1 MGSRH
6 KRVVQL
12 GTHHCVHRAEVE
24 DLLERHGARVF
35 ELTPQ
40 EKVVQLGTPQRV
52 HRAEVDELLE
62 RHGGRMAGS
71 PKMMRAMA
79 GSPTMMRMSGIIGAY
94 GGVERQ
100 REREGGCAIE
110 RERESKRERER
121 EREEGVRIDSP
132 RNAAR

>member
-12 GTHHCVHRAEVE
+12 GTHQRVHRAEVE

-52 HRAEVDELLE
+52 HRTEVEEHLE
-62 RHGGRMAGS
+62 RHGGRMVGS

-79 GSPTMMRMSGIIGAY
+79 GSPKMMRTSGIIGAC

-100 REREGGCAIE
+100 RERE
-110 RERESKRERER
+110 R
-121 EREEGVRIDSP
+121 GVAP
-132 RNAAR
+132 

>member
-1 MGSRH
+1 LGSRH

-12 GTHHCVHRAEVE
+12 GSHHCVRRAEVE

-52 HRAEVDELLE
+52 HRTEVEEHLE
-62 RHGGRMAGS
+62 RHGGRMVGS

-79 GSPTMMRMSGIIGAY
+79 GSSRMMRTSRMIGACS
-94 GGVERQ
+94 GAERQ
-100 REREGGCAIE
+100 REREGGL
-110 RERESKRERER
+110 RHRERER
-121 EREEGVRIDSP
+121 
-132 RNAAR
+132 ARARGRKEWGLTRRGTLHV